1 MTTTFAVAGPSGLD
15 INSMIDSLVSIEQN
29 KVTVV
34 QNQKNADQ
42 VKINAYNNVRGLLSD
57 LKTKADALSDPTSF
71 NVFKATS
78 TDAVTIAGTST
89 SVEGQYDV
97 NVSQTAASEKMISA
111 DGKITSLTAS
121 LASQGVTVGDISV
134 AGVKITVGAND
145 TLNDLRSKIN
155 SAVDASGNK
164 IGASAS
170 VIKVADNDYRL
181 IIAATSTG
189 SAGVAYQDLTGSAL
203 QDLGIITDANG
214 DKGSAN
220 QSLTSTDS
228 IVSAW
233 NALATG
239 GSISY
244 EGTDHEGTAVSNTY
258 VKTAGSTINDFLA
271 QIKATF
277 NNEVTASTDSNGL
290 LDVADAIG
298 GVSKLAISKLTIGD
312 ADHAM
317 KVSATGTLGKG
328 VLSAGRDAYFSIDGM
343 QMTTT
348 SNTVDGVIPGTT
360 FTLNSVTSGTPV
372 TVGLTK
378 DLDTI
383 TSNVQALL
391 TSYNNL
397 ADYATQAVKIADP
410 SVQGSTDGD
419 LAGDMTLESIV
430 SNVLDVFHKSY
441 NLLGGNLTSMTM
453 VGLNSDPQTGDLS
466 LDTTKF
472 QNALT
477 SNMQA
482 VQNLFTT
489 VGTSD
494 NNAITLG
501 QNTADTQSGSYELK
515 EVDPTHLQIRQKGTN
530 AWYTSEAR
538 VGDVVIFDQG
548 PAKGLALSSPVGAI
562 TGSSTFTLSKGV
574 STTLDETLTQMM
586 DPNSGIVA
594 IQQSSLQSSMQDAD
608 NQIATLTDQVTNYRN
623 RLVTQ
628 FSNMETALSQ
638 IKQQGSSIT
647 NALGTT
653 STAAA

>member
-1 MTTTFAVAGPSGLD
+1 
-15 INSMIDSLVSIEQN
+15 
-29 KVTVV
+29 
-34 QNQKNADQ
+34 
-42 VKINAYNNVRGLLSD
+42 
-57 LKTKADALSDPTSF
+57 
-71 NVFKATS
+71 
-78 TDAVTIAGTST
+78 
-89 SVEGQYDV
+89 
-97 NVSQTAASEKMISA
+97 
-111 DGKITSLTAS
+111 
-121 LASQGVTVGDISV
+121 
-134 AGVKITVGAND
+134 
-145 TLNDLRSKIN
+145 
-155 SAVDASGNK
+155 
-164 IGASAS
+164 
-170 VIKVADNDYRL
+170 
-181 IIAATSTG
+181 
-189 SAGVAYQDLTGSAL
+189 
-203 QDLGIITDANG
+203 
-214 DKGSAN
+214 
-220 QSLTSTDS
+220 
-228 IVSAW
+228 
-233 NALATG
+233 
-239 GSISY
+239 
-244 EGTDHEGTAVSNTY
+244 
-258 VKTAGSTINDFLA
+258 
-271 QIKATF
+271 
-277 NNEVTASTDSNGL
+277 
-290 LDVADAIG
+290 
-298 GVSKLAISKLTIGD
+298 
-312 ADHAM
+312 M